1 MTTTLCCATSTLC
14 QRKYSARQIRNFHDR
29 TGNLSLLRGN
39 DYSLRDV
46 NLTTHL
52 HTKHKKSSGCS
63 SPSVRWPCLMRKEKR
78 GEERRAFPTTEIS
91 LWVSLGWLLACIT
104 ACESIL
110 HSEVST
116 LPLSCP
122 FLLQLS
128 RGTVPCPSPIMRQ
141 LSASI
146 TGGREV
152 VWRELDGS

>member
-14 QRKYSARQIRNFHDR
+14 QWKYSARQIRNFHDK
-29 TGNLSLLRGN
+29 TGNLTLLWGN
-39 DYSLRDV
+39 DFSLRDV

-122 FLLQLS
+122 FLLQPFS
-128 RGTVPCPSPIMRQ
+128 RNCAMSQSNNAPIICLYNRGQRSCLM
-141 LSASI
+141 LI
-146 TGGREV
+146 
-152 VWRELDGS
+152 WW

>member
-14 QRKYSARQIRNFHDR
+14 QWKYSARQIRNFHDK
-29 TGNLSLLRGN
+29 TGNLTLLWGN
-39 DYSLRDV
+39 DFSLRDV

-122 FLLQLS
+122 FLLQPFS
-128 RGTVPCPSPIMRQ
+128 RNCAMSQSNNAPIICLYNRGQ
-141 LSASI
+141 RSCL
-146 TGGREV
+146 T
-152 VWRELDGS
+152 WTWW